1 MGASFAF
8 LLFTASLQG
17 QTTNPNPDPH
27 ITSVSLAEPAVL
39 SVEIRCGGVITPPLE
54 KNPDFKP
61 GYLPPTD
68 HIWRKNGEDAGAI
81 VGRRGEFV
89 QPAERAIGR
98 KWDPALGDE
107 PREIS
112 LRLAGQSVAPGSVF
126 RKSFPGNLGRVGSWK
141 FDGEAVHRL
150 YLRLS
155 EPAPKGAV
163 EVSIPGAGAWRGT
176 LDPRKTRTEGLRV
189 NQVGYRAD
197 DPDKSAL
204 FTLWMGS
211 GGASSFVPKRFE
223 VVNTATLK
231 IAFAGEARLFHDGSK
246 QDSLHGDYGAKAPVY
261 VLDFSPLKT
270 PGKYRVV
277 LPDVGCSY
285 DFEIG
290 HPVWE
295 KAFAIAARGFYFQRN
310 GIAHGKPH
318 SWYTAPR
325 AFHPD
330 SGTVVH
336 ASTCSLM
343 DSGNGLNALG
353 TDKDNF
359 GNLVKGATN
368 QIVANAWGGYKD
380 AGDWDSRI
388 QHLEASRMLLEL
400 AELFPGPV
408 KKLKLSIPESKG
420 KIPDLV
426 AEAMWNVD
434 HYKRMQTPEGGI
446 RGGVEFEEHPNY
458 GEVSWTTRLRLF
470 AYAPDPWCSWLYAAT
485 ATHLS
490 RVLKPIDPVRA
501 ADYLT
506 SAKRAYDWG
515 VAELARLNR
524 PKLPNEVLD
533 AKVLAAAELYA
544 ATRDPRFERDLSRHL
559 DLANEGSLMGAQGE
573 AAALIARTGFP
584 ASLSQSARKA
594 ILDRADL
601 VIKQTQSNSL
611 RQGHAGDWAYPGYGR
626 DVSPLGGK
634 FLIWAHE
641 VTKYSKYLAAL
652 LRSNGFLVGMNPT
665 NTVFTSGVG
674 SNPVKQPFML
684 DPRYSQG
691 GRMPEGITVYG
702 PLYHGVEKDG
712 PWFTLARP
720 FMYPDGSQ
728 WPQAETWFDS
738 FWTIMMN
745 EFTVMQSLGPTA
757 HVWGYLAFRK

>member
-1 MGASFAF
+1 MSAAYGMLLYAVFLQSPQDSF
-8 LLFTASLQG
+8 
-17 QTTNPNPDPH
+17 DPH
-27 ITSVSLAEPAVL
+27 ITVVSLAEPTVL
-39 SVEIRCGGVITPPLE
+39 SVEIRGGGVITPPLE

-61 GYLPPTD
+61 GYLPPAD

-81 VGRRGEFV
+81 VGKKGEFI

-98 KWDPALGDE
+98 KWDPAHADE

-112 LRLAGQSVAPGSVF
+112 LRIAGKPIVPETIA
-126 RKSFPGNLGRVGSWK
+126 RKSFPGNLGRIGSWK

-150 YLRLS
+150 YLRL
-155 EPAPKGAV
+155 PNRADVGVV
-163 EVSIPGAGAWRGT
+163 ELSIPGAGSWRGT

-211 GGASSFVPKRFE
+211 VGGSSYVPTRFE
-223 VVNTATLK
+223 VVDALTSKA
-231 IAFAGEARLFHDGSK
+231 AFAGTATLFHDGSK

-277 LPDVGCSY
+277 LPGVGYSY
-285 DFEIG
+285 DFEIS
-290 HPVWE
+290 PSVWE
-295 KAFAIAARGFYFQRN
+295 RAFAIAAKGFYFQRN
-310 GIAHGKPH
+310 GIAHGKPY

-330 SGTVVH
+330 SGTAVH

-368 QIVANAWGGYKD
+368 RTVANAWGGYKD

-400 AELFPGPV
+400 AELFPGPIR
-408 KKLKLSIPESKG
+408 KLKLNIPESKG
-420 KIPDLV
+420 KIPDLI

-485 ATHLS
+485 ATRLS
-490 RVLKPIDPVRA
+490 RVLQAIDATRSA
-501 ADYLT
+501 EYLA
-506 SAKRAYDWG
+506 SAKKAYDWG
-515 VAELARLNR
+515 VSELARLNR
-524 PKLPNEVLD
+524 QKLPPDVLD
-533 AKVLAAAELYA
+533 AKVFAATELYA
-544 ATRDPRFERDLSRHL
+544 TTKEDRYAQDLSRHL
-559 DLANEGSLMGAQGE
+559 NLANEGSLMGAQGE
-573 AAALIARTGFP
+573 AAALIARTGLPF
-584 ASLSQSARKA
+584 SLAQQAKRA

-601 VIKQTQSNSL
+601 VIKQTQTNSL

-641 VTKYSKYLAAL
+641 VTGDSKYLAAL

-674 SNPVKQPFML
+674 SNPVKRPFML
-684 DPRYSQG
+684 DPRYSGG

-702 PLYHGVEKDG
+702 PLYYNVEKEG

-745 EFTVMQSLGPTA
+745 EFTVMQSLGPTS